1 MTGSPDKV
9 LPTIQPMQL
18 AGHAAPDGGGDS
30 DSGAAKEVN
39 RVAVLICVH
48 AGADPTEFDQAL
60 ASMQA
65 QSYSDLRFYVYCDG
79 PLKQAH
85 EQVLSLRLD
94 TTCGRDHI
102 VRGDRTSGLASG
114 LNALIERAMA
124 DPTITLLARMD
135 ADDISLPERVERQV
149 QFFRQHSDVSV
160 VGTWCVEFTQN
171 NVPLYHKVL
180 PTSNTEIK
188 KFMLFRNPLVHPSV
202 MFRRSVFED
211 GFRYDTKCII
221 NQDYELWSR
230 LLIAGYRISNIPE
243 FLLWFRIGNSFYSRR
258 GYRRAVADVT
268 MRIQYAR
275 RSNLMHPFNYM
286 KYAALVCLRISPLW
300 IKKIAYMRL
309 R

>member
-1 MTGSPDKV
+1 MTGSAEKV
-9 LPTIQPMQL
+9 LITSQPLHL
-18 AGHAAPDGGGDS
+18 AGNPAPEGGGG
-30 DSGAAKEVN
+30 SGSGEAKELN

-65 QSYSDLRFYVYCDG
+65 QTFSDLRFYVYCDG
-79 PLKQAH
+79 PLKPAH

-102 VRGDRTSGLASG
+102 VRGDRPAGLPTG
-114 LNALIERAMA
+114 LNALIDRAMG
-124 DPTITLLARMD
+124 DPEIIFFARMD

-149 QFFRQHSDVSV
+149 QFFRQHSDVSI
-160 VGTWCVEFTQN
+160 VGTWCVEFTQQ
-171 NVPLYHKVL
+171 NVPLYYKVL
-180 PTSNTEIK
+180 PTSDSEIK
-188 KFMLFRNPLVHPSV
+188 NFMLFRNPLAHPSV

-211 GFRYDTKCII
+211 GYRYDTKCII

-230 LLIAGYRISNIPE
+230 LLMAGYRISNIPE
-243 FLLWFRIGNSFYSRR
+243 FLLWFRISNSFFSRR

-268 MRIQYAR
+268 MRIKYAR
-275 RSNLMHPFNYM
+275 RSNLMHPFNYI
-286 KYAALVCLRISPLW
+286 KYAALFCLRISPLW